1 MLSWFRKRRHGRPVV
16 RQVRLGLEALE
27 ERAVPAALSST
38 LPVAPPPAAT
48 AATVFVESNNP
59 EPGENA
65 VLAFTR
71 LADGAL
77 RQIGTFS
84 AHGTGQLNLPKVVG
98 PDDSSQEVVAS
109 PDGRFLF
116 AVNQGS
122 DTVAAFRI
130 RRDGGLDF
138 INTFDSGG
146 VQPDSI
152 GIVNGR
158 LYVSNRGDA
167 ANAGPGGTPAADPGT
182 VAPNITGFNIE
193 PDGSLA
199 PIPNSTVT
207 FPVGT
212 VPSQNLISPNGKFLF
227 SDVFGVNGGTAPQSN
242 TLASFR
248 IEADGALTPAGDV
261 AAQAPGATTAPPALL
276 GAAAN
281 PKLNIVYAGLTGL
294 SEVAVF
300 TYDDAGRLSFV
311 GASDPN
317 NQGGSGPCWVAVSPD
332 GKFLYTGDTGSNSV
346 GVYSL
351 ANPLH
356 PVQLQELFL
365 GGPLT
370 PPGSPPGAPR
380 ETTVFQVAVDPSGRF
395 VYAIS
400 QNTSANGTFQEGNQ
414 LHTLAVAPDGTL
426 SEPNGPTVL
435 PPGAVPGTAHPQGIA
450 VVVGVGG
457 GHDRQDG
464 PGSDAIGS
472 EAAGSDAYFSTADNN
487 PLEWGEW

>member
-1 MLSWFRKRRHGRPVV
+1 M
-16 RQVRLGLEALE
+16 
-27 ERAVPAALSST
+27 
-38 LPVAPPPAAT
+38 
-48 AATVFVESNNP
+48 
-59 EPGENA
+59 
-65 VLAFTR
+65 LAFTR

-84 AHGTGQLNLPKVVG
+84 THGTGQLNLPKVVG

-122 DTVAAFRI
+122 NTIAAFRI

-182 VAPNITGFNIE
+182 VAPNITGFTIE

-242 TLASFR
+242 TLASFQ
-248 IEADGALTPAGDV
+248 IEGDGRLTLAGDV
-261 AAQAPGATTAPPALL
+261 AAQAPAPRP
-276 GAAAN
+276 
-281 PKLNIVYAGLTGL
+281 P
-294 SEVAVF
+294 
-300 TYDDAGRLSFV
+300 RR
-311 GASDPN
+311 
-317 NQGGSGPCWVAVSPD
+317 PCW
-332 GKFLYTGDTGSNSV
+332 
-346 GVYSL
+346 
-351 ANPLH
+351 
-356 PVQLQELFL
+356 
-365 GGPLT
+365 GP
-370 PPGSPPGAPR
+370 R
-380 ETTVFQVAVDPSGRF
+380 
-395 VYAIS
+395 
-400 QNTSANGTFQEGNQ
+400 
-414 LHTLAVAPDGTL
+414 
-426 SEPNGPTVL
+426 PT
-435 PPGAVPGTAHPQGIA
+435 
-450 VVVGVGG
+450 
-457 GHDRQDG
+457 R
-464 PGSDAIGS
+464 S
-472 EAAGSDAYFSTADNN
+472 
-487 PLEWGEW
+487 